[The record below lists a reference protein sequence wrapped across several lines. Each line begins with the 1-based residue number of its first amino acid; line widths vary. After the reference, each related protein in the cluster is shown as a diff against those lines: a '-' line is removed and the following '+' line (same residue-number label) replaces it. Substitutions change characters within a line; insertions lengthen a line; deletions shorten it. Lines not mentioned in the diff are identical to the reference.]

1 MADSSIKVR
10 ITGDSS
16 SAQKAINEVGAKAES
31 VLGKRLG
38 GMFTKAMNA
47 LPFAGMAAGV
57 GLVANEV
64 VQLGAKI
71 TGASDNFALMR
82 SRLNMIN
89 DGAQSTDEL
98 LNKVYASANRAR
110 GSFEATADVVGKLG
124 ILAKDAFSNNDE
136 IILFAEQMNKQFKIG
151 GASLQEQQSAMYQ
164 LTQAMAAGKLQG
176 DEFRSIMEN
185 APLLAQSIANE
196 FGMSVGQL
204 KEMSSEGLITSDII
218 KNALFN
224 SAEET
229 NAKFAELPM
238 TFEDIATRISNAF
251 TMAFQPVL
259 TEIGTL
265 ANSESMQT
273 FINGLIASFKMLSL
287 AVQGVIATIR
297 VSLSSLSTV
306 LTGTGNMVKQAFSVF
321 PAVAPVAIAAIA
333 GITGAMIASRVAT
346 TALTVRTLAHVVAT
360 NASRVAQVAWNATM
374 AVARGITLGV
384 VAVMWLIA
392 TATNAFKMA
401 TISLNIAQKAYRAGA
416 LLSAG
421 ATAILN
427 AIMSANPIPILIG
440 LLVAVT
446 GYFLS
451 SSIAADGFGGT
462 LKKVWNSIV
471 HTSVWAVNK
480 VIGLLNSLISV
491 FNKVGKSIASA
502 LGKTF
507 EGLNEISEISA
518 DDAQELSDAGATFI
532 DGASEVFSS
541 GGALNAGGGESSVGA
556 GGGGS
561 KGHKGGGGGGRNS
574 GMSDAKQL
582 HDRLVSE
589 YNDMFKTKK
598 ELVDEW
604 LKKETEEL
612 EKSKANNLNYE
623 KDKLMIAQMYAKK
636 REQALLEE
644 AKRAREIQRNVR
656 DLAKEFNLSLQFR
669 NTEGDN
675 SPMVKLRDEY
685 ETNINAIRDKWQS
698 LIDDF
703 AEMTEQDKQTFIEA
717 LKEKKIAFELTANGQ
732 ISFERAKN
740 EQLLAAEED
749 YIKRYNDLVR
759 TNAEIEF
766 QLKEAYR
773 TGDTEAFMEKMNTEY
788 VETQKSLELRQSLMD
803 AYQEA
808 TMQAQWNAQ
817 EVMFEVSK
825 AGFAEM
831 EKSISGLIMGT
842 KTLGDAIAGIGKA
855 LAKTFADMVAQ
866 WMTAQLKQAVFGK
879 MMMAKNKAMATADG
893 AAITAAYTPAAL
905 TRSMAT
911 GGASAMA
918 GEVAFTTALSTG
930 MATASAL
937 SIPKFAKG
945 GTVSRPTLA
954 LIGENKEPETVV
966 PHNAGVF
973 DKLAEGIAS
982 RSDGANQV
990 NLHVSALDA
999 SSFDRWL
1006 RTSGGKVMSKYFNS
1020 QRTEFKLGGAY

>member
-38 GMFTKAMNA
+38 GLFTKAMSA

-151 GASLQEQQSAMYQ
+151 GESLQEQQSAMYQ

-185 APLLAQSIANE
+185 APLLAQSI
-196 FGMSVGQL
+196 
-204 KEMSSEGLITSDII
+204 EGLITSDII

-259 TEIGTL
+259 VEIGTL

-287 AVQGVIATIR
+287 AVQGVIVTIR

-306 LTGTGNMVKQAFSVF
+306 LTGTGNMFKQAFSVF
-321 PAVAPVAIAAIA
+321 PAVAPVAIAAIV
-333 GITGAMIASRVAT
+333 GITSAMIASRVAT

-541 GGALNAGGGESSVGA
+541 GGALNAGGESSVGA

-574 GMSDAKQL
+574 GMNDAKQL

-773 TGDTEAFMEKMNTEY
+773 TGDTQAFMEKMNTEY

-825 AGFAEM
+825 SGFAEM

-855 LAKTFADMVAQ
+855 MAQAFANMVSQ

-879 MMMAKNKAMATADG
+879 MMMSKNIAAANAEG
-893 AAITAAYTPAAL
+893 AAISAAYTMAGL
-905 TRSMAT
+905 KRSIAT
-911 GGASAMA
+911 AGVSAEIGGAAYIQ
-918 GEVAFTTALSTG
+918 ALSTG